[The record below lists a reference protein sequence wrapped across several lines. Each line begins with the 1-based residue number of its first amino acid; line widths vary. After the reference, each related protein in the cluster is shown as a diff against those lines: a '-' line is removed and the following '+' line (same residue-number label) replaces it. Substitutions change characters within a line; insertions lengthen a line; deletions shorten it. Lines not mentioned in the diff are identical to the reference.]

1 VIDAFAAAFLL
12 AGAIGAADTPAMPA
26 ASACTDRGRRGRL
39 LYQDDFEGPLAQW
52 AVEVQQSATSRVSA
66 DQGKLTID
74 AAAGA
79 TVWFRPRLSGD
90 VLISYRRKVLVEGGP
105 NDRLSDMNQFWMA
118 AEPDGTL
125 AFRRTGKFEDYDTL
139 PMYYA
144 GIGGNTNTTTRLRR
158 YTSDGSK
165 PLVAEASGPAH
176 LLQPNREYAIAVEV
190 YHGCTRISVDGQ
202 PWLAYQDPKPL
213 LDGWFGLRTT
223 WSHQEVT
230 AFRIYRLE

>member
-12 AGAIGAADTPAMPA
+12 AVAAPETPAA
-26 ASACTDRGRRGRL
+26 AAPPACTDWGRRGRL
-39 LYQDDFEGPLAQW
+39 LYQDDFEGSLARW
-52 AVEVQQSATSRVSA
+52 AAELQKPEASRVGA
-66 DQGKLTID
+66 GQGKLTID

-79 TVWFRPRLSGD
+79 TVWFKPRLSGD
-90 VLISYRRKVLVEGGP
+90 LLITYRRKVLVQGGP

-118 AEPDGTL
+118 GEPDGTL
-125 AFRRTGKFEDYDTL
+125 AFGRNGKFEDYDTL

-144 GIGGNTNTTTRLRR
+144 GIGGNGNKTTRLRR
-158 YTSDGSK
+158 YTSDGGK
-165 PLVAEASGPAH
+165 RLVAEASDAAH

-202 PWLAYQDPKPL
+202 PWLAYADPRPL
-213 LDGWFGLRTT
+213 LDGRFGLRTT

-230 AFRIYRLE
+230 AFRVYRLE